1 MGLRLSE
8 KELKKIL
15 KNNEN
20 IRLRNKYNKY
30 HNKRIIV
37 DGIRYDSKKEYER
50 HKVLLL
56 LEKSQKIKNL
66 RFHQKEDII
75 ILQEDPLITYI
86 PDFCYEENGKF
97 IIEDLKGFQTKEFK
111 LKKKMLIKKI
121 KDKEINGKLR
131 LTKYESG
138 VFKIIEEYE

>member
-15 KNNEN
+15 KEN
-20 IRLRNKYNKY
+20 TDIQINPKYNKY
-30 HNKRIIV
+30 HNKRLVI

-50 HKVLLL
+50 HKCLLL
-56 LEKSQKIKNL
+56 LEKANKISDL
-66 RFHQKEDII
+66 RIHDKKDII

-86 PDFCYEENGKF
+86 PDFCYYENGVF

-111 LKKKMLIKKI
+111 LKKKMLIKKL
-121 KDKEINGKLR
+121 KTKEIVGKLR

-138 VFKIIEEYE
+138 VFKIIEEY